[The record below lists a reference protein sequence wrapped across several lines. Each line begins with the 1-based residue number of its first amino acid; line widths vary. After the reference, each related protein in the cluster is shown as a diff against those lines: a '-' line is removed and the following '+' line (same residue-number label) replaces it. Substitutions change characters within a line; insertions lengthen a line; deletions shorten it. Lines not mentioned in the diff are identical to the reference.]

1 MLCEGAFLVSCT
13 VPFCYS
19 VPNGPEDV
27 VVIPES
33 SSMLSV
39 SWTAPDQPA
48 NAPPVMYYTVSWR
61 AEGEEG
67 DSHNT
72 TAAANTMY
80 QITGLAQG
88 TQYTVNVTAHNS
100 VGESEA
106 ATGSGTTFSGG
117 WCACAS

>member
-1 MLCEGAFLVSCT
+1 MLCEGAFLISCT
-13 VPFCYS
+13 VPFCHS
-19 VPNGPEDV
+19 VPNGPENV
-27 VVIPES
+27 VVMPVSRPE
-33 SSMLSV
+33 LSV
-39 SWTAPDQPA
+39 SWTAANQHP

-61 AEGEEG
+61 EEGGG
-67 DSHNT
+67 DSHNIT
-72 TAAANTMY
+72 GAANTMY

>member
-19 VPNGPEDV
+19 VPNGPENV
-27 VVIPES
+27 VVMPVSRSE
-33 SSMLSV
+33 LSV
-39 SWTAPDQPA
+39 SWTAANQHP

-61 AEGEEG
+61 EEGGG

-72 TAAANTMY
+72 TGADNTMY
-80 QITGLAQG
+80 QITGLA
-88 TQYTVNVTAHNS
+88 QYTVNVTAHNS

-106 ATGSGTTFSGG
+106 GSGTTLSGE
-117 WCACAS
+117 WSVCVCQLRW